1 MPEAPERTL
10 GDFDAL
16 SFDCY
21 GTLIDWEAGIT
32 AELASWAQR
41 RSVACRPDELLA
53 TFAAHET
60 LVQQAAPAQR
70 YPDVLAE
77 TLRQIGQSLGA
88 EVDDEDATA
97 FGASV
102 GRWPAFPDSA
112 AALARLKT
120 RYRLIVLSNVDRA
133 SFAGSAARLGVAWD
147 LVVTA
152 EDVGAYK
159 PSPRSFPALL
169 ERLGDLGIGP
179 DRLLHVAQSLYHDHE
194 PARAAGLSTVWI
206 DRRHGQEGL
215 GATPAPAAPVT
226 PDWRFDSMA
235 DLAAAAVGGESSG
248 SG

>member
-1 MPEAPERTL
+1 MPAAPERTL

-88 EVDDEDATA
+88 EVDDED
-97 FGASV
+97 GDRV
-102 GRWPAFPDSA
+102 RCLGRA
-112 AALARLKT
+112 
-120 RYRLIVLSNVDRA
+120 V
-133 SFAGSAARLGVAWD
+133 
-147 LVVTA
+147 
-152 EDVGAYK
+152 
-159 PSPRSFPALL
+159 
-169 ERLGDLGIGP
+169 
-179 DRLLHVAQSLYHDHE
+179 
-194 PARAAGLSTVWI
+194 AGLS
-206 DRRHGQEGL
+206 
-215 GATPAPAAPVT
+215 
-226 PDWRFDSMA
+226 
-235 DLAAAAVGGESSG
+235 
-248 SG
+248 